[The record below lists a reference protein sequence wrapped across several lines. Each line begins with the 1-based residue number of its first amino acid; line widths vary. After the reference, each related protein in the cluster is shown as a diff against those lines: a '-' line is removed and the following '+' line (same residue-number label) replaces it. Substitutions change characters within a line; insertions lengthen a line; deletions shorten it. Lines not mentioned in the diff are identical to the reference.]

1 VSKQI
6 KKKIIL
12 IGYKS
17 FIQTHLRNHLSP
29 KYNVKNIRFENIN
42 HKVLEDCSM
51 VINCSNTKSFFE
63 KKYSKKND
71 RNFIL
76 SNLLKKKNVK
86 FILLSTR
93 QVYFPKFNITE
104 KSKLAPINVY
114 AKNCLNSEKFCK
126 EKLRNNLLVLRL
138 SNVVGVE
145 DGKKKKPSF
154 MSLIIKGLKKN
165 QIIIDDN
172 LNLYKDFIPI
182 ELLCL
187 YIEKLIEKNVFGM
200 INVGI
205 GKSILVKDFLTN
217 ILGKRQ
223 VKLVFKK
230 NNKFSDR
237 SYSFNIK
244 KLQNLT
250 GIKIKKKILNSCF
263 NDLKVMINNSY
274 D

>member
-1 VSKQI
+1 
-6 KKKIIL
+6 
-12 IGYKS
+12 
-17 FIQTHLRNHLSP
+17 
-29 KYNVKNIRFENIN
+29 
-42 HKVLEDCSM
+42 
-51 VINCSNTKSFFE
+51 
-63 KKYSKKND
+63 
-71 RNFIL
+71 
-76 SNLLKKKNVK
+76 
-86 FILLSTR
+86 
-93 QVYFPKFNITE
+93 
-104 KSKLAPINVY
+104 
-114 AKNCLNSEKFCK
+114 
-126 EKLRNNLLVLRL
+126 
-138 SNVVGVE
+138 
-145 DGKKKKPSF
+145 
-154 MSLIIKGLKKN
+154 
-165 QIIIDDN
+165 
-172 LNLYKDFIPI
+172 
-182 ELLCL
+182 L